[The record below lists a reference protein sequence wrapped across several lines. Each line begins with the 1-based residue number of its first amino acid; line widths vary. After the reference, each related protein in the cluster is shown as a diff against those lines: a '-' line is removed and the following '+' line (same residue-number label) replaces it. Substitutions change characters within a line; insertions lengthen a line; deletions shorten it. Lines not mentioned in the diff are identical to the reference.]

1 MILRIAFSGNIFY
14 KAYMVKKA
22 KQRIGIYAGSF
33 DPLTLGHI
41 AMIKEAATFVDR
53 LIISIGINP
62 DKTGLFTIDER
73 VAMIHNEIKDGALKG
88 IKGCKLQAKSY
99 DCMTVKFAE
108 NVGATV
114 MFRGLRSAN
123 DFNDELGLALTNKD
137 QNPDIKT
144 AFLITDPTLTAVSSS
159 MAKGLIQ
166 NQGKVTSYLT
176 PAIESATRAKLSL

>member
-14 KAYMVKKA
+14 KVYMVKKA

-33 DPLTLGHI
+33 APLTLGHI

-53 LIISIGINP
+53 LIISIGINH

-73 VAMIHNEIKDGALKG
+73 VAMIHNEIKDGALKD

-137 QNPDIKT
+137 QNPAIKT